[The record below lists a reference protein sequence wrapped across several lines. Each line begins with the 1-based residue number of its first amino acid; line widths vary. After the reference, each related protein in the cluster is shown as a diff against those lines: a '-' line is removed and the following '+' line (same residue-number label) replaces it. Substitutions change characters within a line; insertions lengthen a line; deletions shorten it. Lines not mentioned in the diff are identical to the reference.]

1 MDRIVWVDRASE
13 QVDVR
18 RLKQDE
24 KARGWQPESSMRG
37 SRWCRAPIAAVQID
51 LEGLRVWQTLGVWWK
66 AKDQSWANS
75 EIGMG
80 PRVWQTL
87 GRDGG

>member
-1 MDRIVWVDRASE
+1 MRTGGKQWKGTWTGGLWVDSASE

-37 SRWCRAPIAAVQID
+37 SRWCRAPIAALQ
-51 LEGLRVWQTLGVWWK
+51 
-66 AKDQSWANS
+66 N
-75 EIGMG
+75 
-80 PRVWQTL
+80 
-87 GRDGG
+87 